1 MEFLLE
7 RLFYSHGI
15 EGYCFDE
22 QGEILFCRCTEEET
36 VLQKAQTIHDRLT
49 NKEAVRNYPQIFYE
63 ETGVYFWEIQ
73 SEGKS
78 YLFGPIAGPYFDSA
92 DMGKYR
98 FANKIRNRDY
108 LIPRSTQGKMLGL
121 IALSHYIL
129 TGEEMSE
136 QEIQSHNAHVMK
148 PDVKDDISYQLYR
161 HEEEKSRASYEVELQ
176 WMNRIENGIFE
187 EDADIDMEHASWQEM
202 EQIGT
207 MAMDDFKQMEYM
219 TVSSITLATRAAIR
233 GGVEARR
240 CYDMSDLY
248 LQKVAKCSNVMEIL
262 RLGTLA
268 ANEFTRLVHEKKEE
282 QRLGTIV
289 ERCKNYVARELYH
302 PFTISKMAD
311 DLAVNRSYM
320 SKCFSERM
328 GMTLHDY
335 ITEERLNA
343 AANLLKYSESSV
355 AQIAD
360 YMQFSSAGRFAGYF
374 KKKYGVT
381 PTQYRQMNKDNSFH
395 GRN

>member
-1 MEFLLE
+1 MEFLIE
-7 RLFYSHGI
+7 RLFCSHGI

-22 QGEILFCRCTEEET
+22 QGNILFCRCIEEET
-36 VLQKAQTIHDRLT
+36 VQKKAQTIHDRIT
-49 NKEAVRNYPQIFYE
+49 DKSEARNYPQIFCDE
-63 ETGVYFWEIQ
+63 AGVYFWEIQ

-78 YLFGPIAGPYFDSA
+78 YLFGPLAGIFFESA

-98 FANKIRNRDY
+98 FANKIRNKDY
-108 LIPRSTQGKMLGL
+108 LIPRSTQGQMLGL

-129 TGEEMSE
+129 TGEKLSE
-136 QEIQSHNAHVMK
+136 QEIQNRNAHVMK

-161 HEEEKSRASYEVELQ
+161 YEEEKTRASYEVELQ
-176 WMNRIENGIFE
+176 WLNQIEHGILE
-187 EDADIDMEHASWQEM
+187 EGADVDMEHARWQEM

-207 MAMDDFKQMEYM
+207 MARDDFKQMEYM
-219 TVSSITLATRAAIR
+219 IVSGITLATRAAMR
-233 GGVEARR
+233 GGVEARC
-240 CYDMSDLY
+240 CYDISDLY
-248 LQKVAKCSNVMEIL
+248 LQKVAKCGNAMEIL
-262 RLGTLA
+262 KLGTLA
-268 ANEFTRLVHEKKEE
+268 SKEFTRLVHEKKEE

-289 ERCKNYVARELYH
+289 ERCRNYVARELYH

-335 ITEERLNA
+335 IIEERLKA

-374 KKKYGVT
+374 KKKYGLT
-381 PTQYRQMNKDNSFH
+381 PMQYRQMNKDNSFH